1 MGTAGCLKLLTK
13 EIKNLLIINSDIIFN
28 FDLNILLK
36 FHYRMKNFLTVACQQ
51 IETKIPFGVIK
62 NNKFQIKKINE
73 KPSFNYLINSGIYLT
88 NSKIKNFLNRGIQS
102 LDMPDLIN
110 KLIHK
115 KEKVGLFPLKEN
127 IIDFGTQENL
137 EIAKKDFK
145 KYFYG

>member
-1 MGTAGCLKLLTK
+1 
-13 EIKNLLIINSDIIFN
+13 
-28 FDLNILLK
+28 
-36 FHYRMKNFLTVACQQ
+36 MKNFLTVACQQ